1 MNILKNKD
9 FRNLMIGKATSI
21 LGSNMQQFALS
32 LYVLAITGS
41 ATIFASMLAISILPR
56 IFLSPVA
63 GVFGDWFDRKKMI
76 VRLDLLNG
84 FLIGGYAIYFYLNNG
99 LSLFSIYVLVIVL
112 EIIEIFFG
120 SAMIAVIPSIVEK
133 ERLFDANS
141 VRSVVSSTANII
153 SPMLASA
160 LYAFFGLQIMLIVNA
175 ISFILS
181 AILEMSIDI
190 PKNNK
195 EPEKIDLHNFK
206 RDFIEG
212 LGILKR
218 YKILLNIIA
227 FGVFLN
233 FSLGPLMSVGI
244 IFVIIDVLGGTEIQ
258 YGVVSTIFAASML
271 ISPMVLGKQA
281 KKIEIGR
288 LLIMTFFLIS
298 ILVLVLAFFSSNGFI
313 QNFATNTIPMVLITS
328 MLFLI
333 GLFVTIVNIALG
345 TMFQTIVPGEFM
357 GRVGSVMELGLIA
370 TIPIGQIL
378 FGIGIDL
385 FSAGITFAIVG
396 IIVLGATIYFRKPF
410 LKVEKEEPCNLNFF
424 QVKAE

>member
-1 MNILKNKD
+1 MDILKSKD

-56 IFLSPVA
+56 IFLSPIA

-76 VRLDLLNG
+76 VRLDMLNG

-133 ERLFDANS
+133 EKLFDANS
-141 VRSVVSSTANII
+141 VRSVVSSMANIV

-206 RDFIEG
+206 RDFVEG

-258 YGVVSTIFAASML
+258 YGIVSTIFAASML

-298 ILVLVLAFFSSNGFI
+298 ILVLILAFFSSNGFI

-410 LKVEKEEPCNLNFF
+410 LKVEKEEPCNLNFS